1 MSLEKLIDDKIS
13 HLLMKIDKQKLPE
26 HVAIIMDCNGRWAT
40 KKGLPR
46 SFGHKQGVNVLKEII
61 KVSKNL
67 GCKVLTVYAFSTE
80 NWTRPTKEV
89 DFLINLFSEV
99 LKNEIKEIHEE
110 STKIKF
116 IGDLTPF
123 PKSLKEIISTS
134 ESLTKNNNKFLLNV
148 CVNYGGRQEIVKVAK
163 ELALKN
169 ELALMGPMGSLEA
182 YISIVNQTPVLSR
195 EEERELAYRFQNEN
209 DLDAARKLILSQ
221 LRFVVH
227 IARTYSGYGL
237 PLADLIQE
245 GNIGLMK
252 AVKKFN
258 PDRGTRLVTYAV
270 HWIRSEIHE
279 FVFNNWKIVKVPTTK
294 AQRKLF
300 FKLRNAKKSI
310 GWLTNDEKKL
320 IAKDL
325 GVKPTDVATME
336 QRFASVDMPY
346 DLGHTDSDEDY
357 ISPAGFL
364 PSPDS
369 DPSSIVEND
378 NWLQG
383 KKEQL
388 SSALEGLDKRSKEI
402 LMSRWLTDEK
412 VTLKELAKQYQ
423 VSIER
428 IRQIEEEAIQE
439 LREHLTEA

>member
-1 MSLEKLIDDKIS
+1 M
-13 HLLMKIDKQKLPE
+13 
-26 HVAIIMDCNGRWAT
+26 T
-40 KKGLPR
+40 
-46 SFGHKQGVNVLKEII
+46 
-61 KVSKNL
+61 
-67 GCKVLTVYAFSTE
+67 
-80 NWTRPTKEV
+80 
-89 DFLINLFSEV
+89 
-99 LKNEIKEIHEE
+99 
-110 STKIKF
+110 
-116 IGDLTPF
+116 
-123 PKSLKEIISTS
+123 
-134 ESLTKNNNKFLLNV
+134 
-148 CVNYGGRQEIVKVAK
+148 K

-182 YISIVNQTPVLSR
+182 YISIVNQSPVLSR

-209 DLDAARKLILSQ
+209 DLDAARKLIVSQ

-279 FVFNNWKIVKVPTTK
+279 FVFNNWKIVKVATTK

-300 FKLRNAKKSI
+300 FKLRNAKKTI

>member
-1 MSLEKLIDDKIS
+1 M
-13 HLLMKIDKQKLPE
+13 
-26 HVAIIMDCNGRWAT
+26 T
-40 KKGLPR
+40 
-46 SFGHKQGVNVLKEII
+46 
-61 KVSKNL
+61 
-67 GCKVLTVYAFSTE
+67 
-80 NWTRPTKEV
+80 
-89 DFLINLFSEV
+89 
-99 LKNEIKEIHEE
+99 
-110 STKIKF
+110 
-116 IGDLTPF
+116 
-123 PKSLKEIISTS
+123 
-134 ESLTKNNNKFLLNV
+134 
-148 CVNYGGRQEIVKVAK
+148 K

-169 ELALMGPMGSLEA
+169 DLALMGPMGSLEA
-182 YISIVNQTPVLSR
+182 YIGIVNQSPVLSR

-209 DLDAARKLILSQ
+209 DLDAARKLIVSQ

-252 AVKKFN
+252 AVKKFD

-279 FVFNNWKIVKVPTTK
+279 FVFNNWKIVKVATTK

>member
-1 MSLEKLIDDKIS
+1 M
-13 HLLMKIDKQKLPE
+13 
-26 HVAIIMDCNGRWAT
+26 
-40 KKGLPR
+40 
-46 SFGHKQGVNVLKEII
+46 
-61 KVSKNL
+61 
-67 GCKVLTVYAFSTE
+67 
-80 NWTRPTKEV
+80 
-89 DFLINLFSEV
+89 
-99 LKNEIKEIHEE
+99 
-110 STKIKF
+110 
-116 IGDLTPF
+116 
-123 PKSLKEIISTS
+123 
-134 ESLTKNNNKFLLNV
+134 
-148 CVNYGGRQEIVKVAK
+148 AK

-279 FVFNNWKIVKVPTTK
+279 FVFNNWKIVKVATTK

-325 GVKPTDVATME
+325 GVKPTDVAIME

>member
-1 MSLEKLIDDKIS
+1 M
-13 HLLMKIDKQKLPE
+13 
-26 HVAIIMDCNGRWAT
+26 T
-40 KKGLPR
+40 
-46 SFGHKQGVNVLKEII
+46 
-61 KVSKNL
+61 
-67 GCKVLTVYAFSTE
+67 
-80 NWTRPTKEV
+80 
-89 DFLINLFSEV
+89 
-99 LKNEIKEIHEE
+99 
-110 STKIKF
+110 
-116 IGDLTPF
+116 
-123 PKSLKEIISTS
+123 
-134 ESLTKNNNKFLLNV
+134 
-148 CVNYGGRQEIVKVAK
+148 K

-169 ELALMGPMGSLEA
+169 DLALMGPMGSLEA

-209 DLDAARKLILSQ
+209 DLDAARKLIVSQ

-252 AVKKFN
+252 AVKKFD

-279 FVFNNWKIVKVPTTK
+279 FVFNNWKIVKVATTK

-325 GVKPTDVATME
+325 GVKPKDVATME
-336 QRFASVDMPY
+336 QRFASVDMSY
-346 DLGHTDSDEDY
+346 DLGNTDSDEDY
-357 ISPAGFL
+357 VSPAGFL

-388 SSALEGLDKRSKEI
+388 STALEGLDNRSKEI

-428 IRQIEEEAIQE
+428 IRQIEEAAIQE
-439 LREHLTEA
+439 LREHLTQA

>member
-1 MSLEKLIDDKIS
+1 M
-13 HLLMKIDKQKLPE
+13 
-26 HVAIIMDCNGRWAT
+26 T
-40 KKGLPR
+40 
-46 SFGHKQGVNVLKEII
+46 
-61 KVSKNL
+61 
-67 GCKVLTVYAFSTE
+67 
-80 NWTRPTKEV
+80 
-89 DFLINLFSEV
+89 
-99 LKNEIKEIHEE
+99 
-110 STKIKF
+110 
-116 IGDLTPF
+116 
-123 PKSLKEIISTS
+123 
-134 ESLTKNNNKFLLNV
+134 
-148 CVNYGGRQEIVKVAK
+148 K

-169 ELALMGPMGSLEA
+169 DLALMVPMGSLEA
-182 YISIVNQTPVLSR
+182 YIGIVNQSPVLSR

-209 DLDAARKLILSQ
+209 DLDAARKLIVSQ

-252 AVKKFN
+252 AVKKFD

-279 FVFNNWKIVKVPTTK
+279 FVFNNWKIVKVATTK

-325 GVKPTDVATME
+325 GVKPKDVATME
-336 QRFASVDMPY
+336 QRFASVDMSY
-346 DLGHTDSDEDY
+346 DLGNTDSDEDY
-357 ISPAGFL
+357 VSPAGFL

-388 SSALEGLDKRSKEI
+388 STALEGLDNRSKEI

-423 VSIER
+423 VSIEG
-428 IRQIEEEAIQE
+428 IRQIEEAAIQE
-439 LREHLTEA
+439 LREHLTQA

>member
-1 MSLEKLIDDKIS
+1 M
-13 HLLMKIDKQKLPE
+13 
-26 HVAIIMDCNGRWAT
+26 T
-40 KKGLPR
+40 
-46 SFGHKQGVNVLKEII
+46 
-61 KVSKNL
+61 
-67 GCKVLTVYAFSTE
+67 
-80 NWTRPTKEV
+80 
-89 DFLINLFSEV
+89 
-99 LKNEIKEIHEE
+99 
-110 STKIKF
+110 
-116 IGDLTPF
+116 
-123 PKSLKEIISTS
+123 
-134 ESLTKNNNKFLLNV
+134 
-148 CVNYGGRQEIVKVAK
+148 K

-209 DLDAARKLILSQ
+209 DLDAARKLIVSQ

-279 FVFNNWKIVKVPTTK
+279 FVFNNWKIVKVATTK

-300 FKLRNAKKSI
+300 FKLRNAKKRI

-378 NWLQG
+378 NWLEG

-388 SSALEGLDKRSKEI
+388 SSALEGLDERSKEI
-402 LMSRWLTDEK
+402 LMRRWLTDEK

-428 IRQIEEEAIQE
+428 IRQIEESAIQE

>member
-1 MSLEKLIDDKIS
+1 M
-13 HLLMKIDKQKLPE
+13 
-26 HVAIIMDCNGRWAT
+26 T
-40 KKGLPR
+40 
-46 SFGHKQGVNVLKEII
+46 
-61 KVSKNL
+61 
-67 GCKVLTVYAFSTE
+67 
-80 NWTRPTKEV
+80 
-89 DFLINLFSEV
+89 
-99 LKNEIKEIHEE
+99 
-110 STKIKF
+110 
-116 IGDLTPF
+116 
-123 PKSLKEIISTS
+123 
-134 ESLTKNNNKFLLNV
+134 
-148 CVNYGGRQEIVKVAK
+148 K

-182 YISIVNQTPVLSR
+182 YINIVNQSPVLSR
-195 EEERELAYRFQNEN
+195 EEEKELAYRFQNEN
-209 DLDAARKLILSQ
+209 DLDAARKLIVSQ

-258 PDRGTRLVTYAV
+258 PDRGTRLVTYAI

-279 FVFNNWKIVKVPTTK
+279 FVFNNWKIVKVATTK

-300 FKLRNAKKSI
+300 FKLRNAKKTI
-310 GWLTNDEKKL
+310 GWLTEDEKQL
-320 IAKDL
+320 IAEDL
-325 GVKPTDVATME
+325 GVRPKDVATME

-346 DLGHTDSDEDY
+346 DLGSTDNDENY

-364 PSPDS
+364 PSPEP
-369 DPSSIVEND
+369 DPSMIVENE

-383 KKEQL
+383 KKDQL
-388 SSALEGLDKRSKEI
+388 SVALEGLDKRSKEI
-402 LMSRWLTDEK
+402 LMSRWLADEK

-428 IRQIEEEAIQE
+428 IRQIEEDAIQK

>member
-1 MSLEKLIDDKIS
+1 M
-13 HLLMKIDKQKLPE
+13 
-26 HVAIIMDCNGRWAT
+26 T
-40 KKGLPR
+40 
-46 SFGHKQGVNVLKEII
+46 
-61 KVSKNL
+61 
-67 GCKVLTVYAFSTE
+67 
-80 NWTRPTKEV
+80 
-89 DFLINLFSEV
+89 
-99 LKNEIKEIHEE
+99 
-110 STKIKF
+110 
-116 IGDLTPF
+116 
-123 PKSLKEIISTS
+123 
-134 ESLTKNNNKFLLNV
+134 
-148 CVNYGGRQEIVKVAK
+148 K

-182 YISIVNQTPVLSR
+182 YISIVNQSPVLSR

-209 DLDAARKLILSQ
+209 DLDAARKLIVSQ

-279 FVFNNWKIVKVPTTK
+279 FVFNNWKIVKVATTK

-300 FKLRNAKKSI
+300 FKLRNAKKTI

-402 LMSRWLTDEK
+402 LISRWLTDEK

-428 IRQIEEEAIQE
+428 IRQIEESAIQE

>member
-1 MSLEKLIDDKIS
+1 M
-13 HLLMKIDKQKLPE
+13 
-26 HVAIIMDCNGRWAT
+26 
-40 KKGLPR
+40 
-46 SFGHKQGVNVLKEII
+46 
-61 KVSKNL
+61 
-67 GCKVLTVYAFSTE
+67 
-80 NWTRPTKEV
+80 
-89 DFLINLFSEV
+89 
-99 LKNEIKEIHEE
+99 
-110 STKIKF
+110 
-116 IGDLTPF
+116 
-123 PKSLKEIISTS
+123 
-134 ESLTKNNNKFLLNV
+134 
-148 CVNYGGRQEIVKVAK
+148 AK

-258 PDRGTRLVTYAV
+258 PDHGTRLVTYAV

-279 FVFNNWKIVKVPTTK
+279 FVFNNWKIVKVATTK

>member
-1 MSLEKLIDDKIS
+1 M
-13 HLLMKIDKQKLPE
+13 
-26 HVAIIMDCNGRWAT
+26 T
-40 KKGLPR
+40 
-46 SFGHKQGVNVLKEII
+46 
-61 KVSKNL
+61 
-67 GCKVLTVYAFSTE
+67 
-80 NWTRPTKEV
+80 
-89 DFLINLFSEV
+89 
-99 LKNEIKEIHEE
+99 
-110 STKIKF
+110 
-116 IGDLTPF
+116 
-123 PKSLKEIISTS
+123 
-134 ESLTKNNNKFLLNV
+134 
-148 CVNYGGRQEIVKVAK
+148 K

-182 YISIVNQTPVLSR
+182 YISIVNQSPFLSR

-209 DLDAARKLILSQ
+209 DLDAARKLIVSQ

-279 FVFNNWKIVKVPTTK
+279 FVFNNWKIVKVATTK

-300 FKLRNAKKSI
+300 FKLRNAKKTI

-388 SSALEGLDKRSKEI
+388 SSALEGLDIRSKEI

>member
-1 MSLEKLIDDKIS
+1 M
-13 HLLMKIDKQKLPE
+13 
-26 HVAIIMDCNGRWAT
+26 
-40 KKGLPR
+40 
-46 SFGHKQGVNVLKEII
+46 
-61 KVSKNL
+61 
-67 GCKVLTVYAFSTE
+67 
-80 NWTRPTKEV
+80 
-89 DFLINLFSEV
+89 
-99 LKNEIKEIHEE
+99 
-110 STKIKF
+110 
-116 IGDLTPF
+116 
-123 PKSLKEIISTS
+123 
-134 ESLTKNNNKFLLNV
+134 
-148 CVNYGGRQEIVKVAK
+148 AK

-209 DLDAARKLILSQ
+209 DLDAERKLILSQ

-279 FVFNNWKIVKVPTTK
+279 FVFNNWKIVKVATTK

>member
-1 MSLEKLIDDKIS
+1 M
-13 HLLMKIDKQKLPE
+13 
-26 HVAIIMDCNGRWAT
+26 
-40 KKGLPR
+40 
-46 SFGHKQGVNVLKEII
+46 
-61 KVSKNL
+61 
-67 GCKVLTVYAFSTE
+67 
-80 NWTRPTKEV
+80 
-89 DFLINLFSEV
+89 
-99 LKNEIKEIHEE
+99 
-110 STKIKF
+110 
-116 IGDLTPF
+116 
-123 PKSLKEIISTS
+123 
-134 ESLTKNNNKFLLNV
+134 
-148 CVNYGGRQEIVKVAK
+148 AK

-279 FVFNNWKIVKVPTTK
+279 FVFNNWKIVKGATTK

>member
-1 MSLEKLIDDKIS
+1 M
-13 HLLMKIDKQKLPE
+13 
-26 HVAIIMDCNGRWAT
+26 T
-40 KKGLPR
+40 
-46 SFGHKQGVNVLKEII
+46 
-61 KVSKNL
+61 
-67 GCKVLTVYAFSTE
+67 
-80 NWTRPTKEV
+80 
-89 DFLINLFSEV
+89 
-99 LKNEIKEIHEE
+99 
-110 STKIKF
+110 
-116 IGDLTPF
+116 
-123 PKSLKEIISTS
+123 
-134 ESLTKNNNKFLLNV
+134 
-148 CVNYGGRQEIVKVAK
+148 K

-169 ELALMGPMGSLEA
+169 DLALMGPMGSLEA
-182 YISIVNQTPVLSR
+182 YIGIVNQSPVLSR

-279 FVFNNWKIVKVPTTK
+279 FVFNNWKIVKVATTK

>member
-1 MSLEKLIDDKIS
+1 M
-13 HLLMKIDKQKLPE
+13 
-26 HVAIIMDCNGRWAT
+26 
-40 KKGLPR
+40 
-46 SFGHKQGVNVLKEII
+46 
-61 KVSKNL
+61 
-67 GCKVLTVYAFSTE
+67 
-80 NWTRPTKEV
+80 
-89 DFLINLFSEV
+89 
-99 LKNEIKEIHEE
+99 
-110 STKIKF
+110 
-116 IGDLTPF
+116 
-123 PKSLKEIISTS
+123 
-134 ESLTKNNNKFLLNV
+134 
-148 CVNYGGRQEIVKVAK
+148 AK

-209 DLDAARKLILSQ
+209 DLDAARKLIVSQ

-252 AVKKFN
+252 AVKKFD

-279 FVFNNWKIVKVPTTK
+279 FVFNNWKIVKVATTK

-325 GVKPTDVATME
+325 GVKPKDVATME
-336 QRFASVDMPY
+336 QRFASVDMSY
-346 DLGHTDSDEDY
+346 DLGNTDSDEDY
-357 ISPAGFL
+357 VSPAGFL

-388 SSALEGLDKRSKEI
+388 STALEGLDNRSKEI

-428 IRQIEEEAIQE
+428 IRQIEEAAIQE
-439 LREHLTEA
+439 LREHLTQA

>member
-1 MSLEKLIDDKIS
+1 M
-13 HLLMKIDKQKLPE
+13 
-26 HVAIIMDCNGRWAT
+26 T
-40 KKGLPR
+40 
-46 SFGHKQGVNVLKEII
+46 
-61 KVSKNL
+61 
-67 GCKVLTVYAFSTE
+67 
-80 NWTRPTKEV
+80 
-89 DFLINLFSEV
+89 
-99 LKNEIKEIHEE
+99 
-110 STKIKF
+110 
-116 IGDLTPF
+116 
-123 PKSLKEIISTS
+123 
-134 ESLTKNNNKFLLNV
+134 
-148 CVNYGGRQEIVKVAK
+148 K

-169 ELALMGPMGSLEA
+169 DLALMGPMGSLEA
-182 YISIVNQTPVLSR
+182 YIGIVNQSPVLSR

-209 DLDAARKLILSQ
+209 DLDAARKLIVSQ

-252 AVKKFN
+252 AVKKFD

-279 FVFNNWKIVKVPTTK
+279 FVFNNWKIVKVATTK

-325 GVKPTDVATME
+325 GVKPKDVATME
-336 QRFASVDMPY
+336 QRFASVDMSY
-346 DLGHTDSDEDY
+346 DLGNTDSDEDY
-357 ISPAGFL
+357 VSPAGFL

-369 DPSSIVEND
+369 DPSSIVENN

-388 SSALEGLDKRSKEI
+388 STALEGLDNRSKEI

-428 IRQIEEEAIQE
+428 IRQIEEAAIQE
-439 LREHLTEA
+439 LREHLTQA

>member
-1 MSLEKLIDDKIS
+1 M
-13 HLLMKIDKQKLPE
+13 
-26 HVAIIMDCNGRWAT
+26 T
-40 KKGLPR
+40 
-46 SFGHKQGVNVLKEII
+46 
-61 KVSKNL
+61 
-67 GCKVLTVYAFSTE
+67 
-80 NWTRPTKEV
+80 
-89 DFLINLFSEV
+89 
-99 LKNEIKEIHEE
+99 
-110 STKIKF
+110 
-116 IGDLTPF
+116 
-123 PKSLKEIISTS
+123 
-134 ESLTKNNNKFLLNV
+134 
-148 CVNYGGRQEIVKVAK
+148 K

-169 ELALMGPMGSLEA
+169 DLALMGPMGSLEA
-182 YISIVNQTPVLSR
+182 YIGIVNQSPVLSR

-279 FVFNNWKIVKVPTTK
+279 FVFNNWKIVKVATTK

-378 NWLQG
+378 NWLEG

-428 IRQIEEEAIQE
+428 IRQIEESAIQE

>member
-1 MSLEKLIDDKIS
+1 M
-13 HLLMKIDKQKLPE
+13 
-26 HVAIIMDCNGRWAT
+26 
-40 KKGLPR
+40 
-46 SFGHKQGVNVLKEII
+46 
-61 KVSKNL
+61 
-67 GCKVLTVYAFSTE
+67 
-80 NWTRPTKEV
+80 
-89 DFLINLFSEV
+89 
-99 LKNEIKEIHEE
+99 
-110 STKIKF
+110 
-116 IGDLTPF
+116 
-123 PKSLKEIISTS
+123 
-134 ESLTKNNNKFLLNV
+134 
-148 CVNYGGRQEIVKVAK
+148 AK

-182 YISIVNQTPVLSR
+182 YISIVNQSPVLSR

-209 DLDAARKLILSQ
+209 DLDAARKLIVSQ

-279 FVFNNWKIVKVPTTK
+279 FVFNNWKIVKVATTK

-300 FKLRNAKKSI
+300 FKLRNAKKTI

-388 SSALEGLDKRSKEI
+388 SSALEGLDIRSKEI

>member
-1 MSLEKLIDDKIS
+1 M
-13 HLLMKIDKQKLPE
+13 
-26 HVAIIMDCNGRWAT
+26 T
-40 KKGLPR
+40 
-46 SFGHKQGVNVLKEII
+46 
-61 KVSKNL
+61 
-67 GCKVLTVYAFSTE
+67 
-80 NWTRPTKEV
+80 
-89 DFLINLFSEV
+89 
-99 LKNEIKEIHEE
+99 
-110 STKIKF
+110 
-116 IGDLTPF
+116 
-123 PKSLKEIISTS
+123 
-134 ESLTKNNNKFLLNV
+134 
-148 CVNYGGRQEIVKVAK
+148 K

-169 ELALMGPMGSLEA
+169 DLALMGPMGSLEA
-182 YISIVNQTPVLSR
+182 YIGIVNQSPVLSR

-209 DLDAARKLILSQ
+209 DLDAARKLIVSQ

-252 AVKKFN
+252 AVKKFD

-279 FVFNNWKIVKVPTTK
+279 FVFNNWKIVKVATTK

-325 GVKPTDVATME
+325 GVKPKDVATME
-336 QRFASVDMPY
+336 QRFASVDMSY
-346 DLGHTDSDEDY
+346 DLGNTDSDEDY
-357 ISPAGFL
+357 VSPAGFL

-388 SSALEGLDKRSKEI
+388 SIALEGLDNRSKEI

-428 IRQIEEEAIQE
+428 IRQIEEAAIQE
-439 LREHLTEA
+439 LREHLTQA

>member
-1 MSLEKLIDDKIS
+1 M
-13 HLLMKIDKQKLPE
+13 
-26 HVAIIMDCNGRWAT
+26 T
-40 KKGLPR
+40 
-46 SFGHKQGVNVLKEII
+46 
-61 KVSKNL
+61 
-67 GCKVLTVYAFSTE
+67 
-80 NWTRPTKEV
+80 
-89 DFLINLFSEV
+89 
-99 LKNEIKEIHEE
+99 
-110 STKIKF
+110 
-116 IGDLTPF
+116 
-123 PKSLKEIISTS
+123 
-134 ESLTKNNNKFLLNV
+134 
-148 CVNYGGRQEIVKVAK
+148 K

-169 ELALMGPMGSLEA
+169 DLALMGPMGSLEA
-182 YISIVNQTPVLSR
+182 YIGIVNQSPVLSR

-209 DLDAARKLILSQ
+209 DLDAARKLIVSQ

-279 FVFNNWKIVKVPTTK
+279 FVFNNWKIVKVATTK

-300 FKLRNAKKSI
+300 FKLRNAKKTI
-310 GWLTNDEKKL
+310 GWLTNDEKNL

-388 SSALEGLDKRSKEI
+388 SSALEGLDIRSKEI

>member
-1 MSLEKLIDDKIS
+1 M
-13 HLLMKIDKQKLPE
+13 
-26 HVAIIMDCNGRWAT
+26 T
-40 KKGLPR
+40 
-46 SFGHKQGVNVLKEII
+46 
-61 KVSKNL
+61 
-67 GCKVLTVYAFSTE
+67 
-80 NWTRPTKEV
+80 
-89 DFLINLFSEV
+89 
-99 LKNEIKEIHEE
+99 
-110 STKIKF
+110 
-116 IGDLTPF
+116 
-123 PKSLKEIISTS
+123 
-134 ESLTKNNNKFLLNV
+134 
-148 CVNYGGRQEIVKVAK
+148 K

-169 ELALMGPMGSLEA
+169 DLALMGPMGSLEA
-182 YISIVNQTPVLSR
+182 YISIVNQSPVLSR

-209 DLDAARKLILSQ
+209 DLDAARKLIVSQ

-252 AVKKFN
+252 AVKKFD

-279 FVFNNWKIVKVPTTK
+279 FVFNNWKIVKVATTK

-300 FKLRNAKKSI
+300 FKLRNAKKTI
-310 GWLTNDEKKL
+310 GWLTNDEKNL

-412 VTLKELAKQYQ
+412 VTLKVLAKQYQ

-439 LREHLTEA
+439 LREHLTES

>member
-1 MSLEKLIDDKIS
+1 M
-13 HLLMKIDKQKLPE
+13 
-26 HVAIIMDCNGRWAT
+26 
-40 KKGLPR
+40 
-46 SFGHKQGVNVLKEII
+46 
-61 KVSKNL
+61 
-67 GCKVLTVYAFSTE
+67 
-80 NWTRPTKEV
+80 
-89 DFLINLFSEV
+89 
-99 LKNEIKEIHEE
+99 
-110 STKIKF
+110 
-116 IGDLTPF
+116 
-123 PKSLKEIISTS
+123 
-134 ESLTKNNNKFLLNV
+134 
-148 CVNYGGRQEIVKVAK
+148 AK

-182 YISIVNQTPVLSR
+182 YISVVNKTPVLSR

-279 FVFNNWKIVKVPTTK
+279 FVFNNWKIVKVATTK

-300 FKLRNAKKSI
+300 FKLRNAKKTI

-388 SSALEGLDKRSKEI
+388 SSALEGLDIRSKEI

>member
-1 MSLEKLIDDKIS
+1 M
-13 HLLMKIDKQKLPE
+13 
-26 HVAIIMDCNGRWAT
+26 T
-40 KKGLPR
+40 
-46 SFGHKQGVNVLKEII
+46 
-61 KVSKNL
+61 
-67 GCKVLTVYAFSTE
+67 
-80 NWTRPTKEV
+80 
-89 DFLINLFSEV
+89 
-99 LKNEIKEIHEE
+99 
-110 STKIKF
+110 
-116 IGDLTPF
+116 
-123 PKSLKEIISTS
+123 
-134 ESLTKNNNKFLLNV
+134 
-148 CVNYGGRQEIVKVAK
+148 K

-182 YISIVNQTPVLSR
+182 YISIVNQTPLLSR

-279 FVFNNWKIVKVPTTK
+279 FVFNNWKIVKVATTK

-402 LMSRWLTDEK
+402 LISRWLTDEK